1 MRCFV
6 FPALRLL
13 CLACLLSLLF
23 LPAWAE
29 DGALRISFSR
39 DTTREDIDALC
50 DALRD
55 AKQSLFP
62 SLH

>member
-13 CLACLLSLLF
+13 CLACLLSLLV

-29 DGALRISFSR
+29 DGALRISEAQSNN
-39 DTTREDIDALC
+39 DTDFLLGFHDYVEL
-50 DALRD
+50 
-55 AKQSLFP
+55 
-62 SLH
+62 